1 MLLLRWLF
9 ALLLVVA
16 ALLLLLQSLG
26 DGQASRRR
34 RIRRALAGVLRHGR
48 RLPTEERRILAEAK
62 KVAAALE
69 ELDAKAR
76 ELQRFLQAGDLDPV
90 ARERLEDHQ
99 RRVESQLEAGIAL
112 LERLAADLWT
122 GEGAELPPEAY
133 DLARSY
139 QEARRA
145 LRAGSDE

>member
-9 ALLLVVA
+9 ALLLMVA
-16 ALLLLLQSLG
+16 AVLLLLQSLG
-26 DGQASRRR
+26 GSAPATRLR

-48 RLPTEERRILAEAK
+48 KLPADQRRVLAEAK

-69 ELDAKAR
+69 ELDAKSR

-90 ARERLEDHQ
+90 ARERLEAHLQ
-99 RRVESQLEAGIAL
+99 QVESQLEAGIAL

-122 GEGAELPPEAY
+122 SEGAELPPEAY

-139 QEARRA
+139 REARRA
-145 LRAGSDE
+145 LRAGGE

>member
-9 ALLLVVA
+9 ALVLLVA
-16 ALLLLLQSLG
+16 ALLLLLQSFGTTPPTRL
-26 DGQASRRR
+26 R
-34 RIRRALAGVLRHGR
+34 RIRRALAGVQRHGR
-48 RLPTEERRILAEAK
+48 RLPAEERRILAEAR

-76 ELQRFLQAGDLDPV
+76 ELQRFLRAGEVDPL
-90 ARERLEDHQ
+90 ARERLEAHLGQ
-99 RRVESQLEAGIAL
+99 IEGQLEAGIAL

-122 GEGAELPPEAY
+122 SEGAELPPEAY

-139 QEARRA
+139 REAKRA
-145 LRAGSDE
+145 LQAGNDG